1 MSSQCAAIDS
11 ATALSCLGQT
21 VLMELGW
28 DEDPESVWRCLHV
41 LGVVLPKEGIYEHGH
56 FVVVNALDPKAFP
69 HEVFWAYIRS
79 LHPIREP
86 GWPD

>member
-28 DEDPESVWRCLHV
+28 DEDPESVWRCLYV

-86 GWPD
+86 G